1 MIAAGSKKYFHQPE
15 TPCLINAQI
24 GKVLFSVRRPMNQ
37 AGHGRQQN
45 VILRR
50 QREAH
55 LAERLID
62 KDK

>member
-1 MIAAGSKKYFHQPE
+1 MKAMFGFLTPQGKDSADPLQNAKTAAAWLRQLPS
-15 TPCLINAQI
+15 LDVI
-24 GKVLFSVRRPMNQ
+24 
-37 AGHGRQQN
+37 GRQQN